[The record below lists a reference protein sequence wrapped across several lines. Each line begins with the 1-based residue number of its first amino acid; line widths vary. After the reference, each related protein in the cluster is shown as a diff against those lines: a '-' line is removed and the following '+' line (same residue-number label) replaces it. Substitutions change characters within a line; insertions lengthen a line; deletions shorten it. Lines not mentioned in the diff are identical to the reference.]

1 MGSKEVEMVSVN
13 VFFFSR
19 MDIRKN
25 LGGGRRKGL
34 ERKSS
39 ANS

>member
-1 MGSKEVEMVSVN
+1 MEVVSVN
-13 VFFFSR
+13 VFFFFFSR

-25 LGGGRRKGL
+25 LGGGGVRKGL

-39 ANS
+39 ENS